1 MRKPQLR
8 RWRRP
13 CGNTTTSAIR
23 SRKPGSLPIRPPCPT
38 RASPR
43 GAMAWNRR
51 RTAST
56 ASSRRLGTTA
66 KGLPMAKRRRRWFPP
81 SRPRWKA
88 KPSSSVPEE
97 IYPHSGANT
106 EQAPCGRKKAASP
119 LPMSR
124 PPRRSSTTLL
134 PRRRTTR
141 ALLPRR
147 PEPMRKP
154 ASSTLTRTDG
164 ATPLRHVPTSPGA
177 LFPLQHGSYRLRSL
191 V

>member
-43 GAMAWNRR
+43 GATAWNRR

-56 ASSRRLGTTA
+56 ASSRRPGTTA
-66 KGLPMAKRRRRWFPP
+66 RGLPMAKRRRRWFPP

-88 KPSSSVPEE
+88 KRSPLIPEE
-97 IYPHSGANT
+97 IYPRNGANT
-106 EQAPCGRKKAASP
+106 EQAPCGRKKH
-119 LPMSR
+119 
-124 PPRRSSTTLL
+124 
-134 PRRRTTR
+134 RTN
-141 ALLPRR
+141 
-147 PEPMRKP
+147 
-154 ASSTLTRTDG
+154 
-164 ATPLRHVPTSPGA
+164 LRH
-177 LFPLQHGSYRLRSL
+177 HGHRYRHRRLRYYANGL
-191 V
+191 RGYYFHADPRLCGNRHHLH